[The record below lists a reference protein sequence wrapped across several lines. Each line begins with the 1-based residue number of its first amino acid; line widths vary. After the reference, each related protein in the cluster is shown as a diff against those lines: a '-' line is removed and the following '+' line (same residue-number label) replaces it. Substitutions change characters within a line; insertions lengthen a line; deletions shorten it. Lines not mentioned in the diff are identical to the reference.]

1 MQDTI
6 IDILEKLESDNSR
19 LFKEE
24 LLEKHKDNDLLRR
37 VFSTVGDPYIN
48 FYVNKFKMPVFR
60 AAADDDDIIIEKFL
74 DFVTMSLATRSVTGN
89 AAKEVVVSF
98 FSRLSERQQKWCL
111 RILLKNLR
119 CGVQSTTVNKVWPGS
134 IASFSVQLAESLR
147 TRHETGHGI
156 IIDDDIVYPVRVEP
170 KLDGLRCVVVKSG
183 GEVTMFTRSGSNID
197 TLPRIK
203 AAIERSPWDNFVL
216 DGEVMGADWN
226 ESASVVMSHKRGKD
240 DSGMIFH
247 VFDAVPFTDWR
258 DGECDLDLS
267 TRAELVGELVDEI
280 DSHEV
285 VRVTGIIA
293 KNEGE
298 LLGFYSQ
305 KMEEGYE
312 GIMIKDL
319 KAKYA
324 FKRSSAVLK
333 MKPVSTYEGMVVGNY
348 LGNRGTKREGMWGGF
363 EIVLPNGVITRVGG
377 GFTDKL
383 KAEIDID
390 PGSWIG
396 RVIEV
401 EGQPDPATKDGLTKD
416 GKVRFPVFTRERPA
430 ADVDPRI
437 LETGQAYLSR
447 AVG

>member
-1 MQDTI
+1 MQMTV
-6 IDILEKLESDNSR
+6 IDIFENLESDNSR

-24 LLEKHKDNDLLRR
+24 LLDLHKNNVLLKR

-48 FYVNKFKMPVFR
+48 FYVNKFRMPPPQIVSDF
-60 AAADDDDIIIEKFL
+60 DDEVIEKFL
-74 DFVTMSLATRSVTGN
+74 DFVTLSLATRSVTGN
-89 AAKEVVVSF
+89 AAKDVVVSF

-134 IASFSVQLAESLR
+134 ISSFSVQLAESLR
-147 TRHETGHGI
+147 TRHDPKQGI
-156 IIDDDIVYPVRVEP
+156 IIDDEIRYPIRVEP
-170 KLDGLRCVVVKSG
+170 KLDGLRCVVVKNG
-183 GEVTMFTRSGSNID
+183 GDVTMFTRSGSVID

-203 AAIERSPWDNFVL
+203 SMIERAPWDNFVL

-240 DSGMIFH
+240 DSGMVFH

-258 DGECDLDLS
+258 DGECDLELS
-267 TRAELVGELVDEI
+267 TRVELVGELVSETAAA
-280 DSHEV
+280 EV
-285 VRVTGIIA
+285 QSVPGIIA
-293 KNEGE
+293 NNEGE

-312 GIMIKDL
+312 GIMVKDL

-363 EIVLPNGVITRVGG
+363 EIMLPNGVITRVGG

-383 KAEIDID
+383 KAEIGVDSA
-390 PGSWIG
+390 SWIG

-416 GKVRFPVFTRERPA
+416 GKVRFPVFTRERPTS
-430 ADVDPRI
+430 DVDPRI